1 MPRVFRFR
9 VTDSLLK
16 ISLPCS
22 AQYLKIRLHCLLQG
36 AAHKPSK
43 ICFCEATHL
52 VSFLC
57 CQRMKATLTCL
68 NHGAP
73 PNLSASPLLT
83 CNRVRASATCI
94 PDFRAA
100 ACYSLSAHPRPPY
113 PAPRMI
119 CRCEP
124 GSVKSWPSNSPALPI
139 TQNTVPSPYHTSRLP
154 FWPHF
159 VLFSLSFQAFL
170 LFSEYTMFCLTLWF
184 FHWLFFLP

>member
-1 MPRVFRFR
+1 MDYCNHFLSAFAPVFYFR

-22 AQYLKIRLHCLLQG
+22 AQYLKIHLHCLLHG

-83 CNRVRASATCI
+83 CNRVCASATCI

-119 CRCEP
+119 CSCRVFITA
-124 GSVKSWPSNSPALPI
+124 STSYLQLPVI
-139 TQNTVPSPYHTSRLP
+139 LK
-154 FWPHF
+154 
-159 VLFSLSFQAFL
+159 
-170 LFSEYTMFCLTLWF
+170 
-184 FHWLFFLP
+184 